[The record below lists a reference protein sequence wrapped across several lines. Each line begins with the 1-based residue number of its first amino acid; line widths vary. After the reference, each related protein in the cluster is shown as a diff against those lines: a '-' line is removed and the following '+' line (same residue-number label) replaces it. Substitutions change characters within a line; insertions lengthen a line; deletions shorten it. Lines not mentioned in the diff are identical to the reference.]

1 MSERGGMRRQR
12 PPALAGAVLLETI
25 VAMAVLASAGLALFA
40 WAQQSLETVSRLQQ
54 VDARTRL
61 KLDALAIVESVNPH
75 AEPRGEIVLPA
86 LRVSWISEAI
96 REPLPAFE
104 SGAALGSGA
113 QAASWR
119 VGLYRLRVDAQP
131 LPPGPDAQS
140 QQFEL
145 VRTGWGLPGGA
156 QPEIPGTR

>member
-1 MSERGGMRRQR
+1 MSPRSGMRRQR
-12 PPALAGAVLLETI
+12 PQAHAGAVLLETI

-54 VDARTRL
+54 MDARTRL

-75 AEPRGEIVLPA
+75 AEPRGEVLMPA
-86 LRVSWISEAI
+86 LRVSWTSEAV
-96 REPLPAFE
+96 REPVSAFE
-104 SGAALGSGA
+104 SGAAMGAGA
-113 QAASWR
+113 QASAWR

-131 LPPGPDAQS
+131 LPPGPNAQA

-145 VRTGWGLPGGA
+145 VRAGWGLPGGA
-156 QPEIPGTR
+156 RLESPGTR